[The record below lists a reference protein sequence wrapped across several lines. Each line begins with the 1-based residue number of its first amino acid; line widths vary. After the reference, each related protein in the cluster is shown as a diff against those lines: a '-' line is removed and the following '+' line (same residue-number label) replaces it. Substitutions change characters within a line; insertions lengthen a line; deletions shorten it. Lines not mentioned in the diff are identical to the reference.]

1 MTSTWSTIRSIAY
14 SLSGTCLLW
23 LICIQS
29 LPAQMPLEGEN
40 LEKDMKRLPAVE
52 LADVRESI
60 EVENGFQLEIVA
72 AEPLVADPV
81 DACFDANG
89 QMYVAEMRGY
99 PFSQYPVSY
108 DDSAPGRPD
117 AGVIRLLRD
126 TDGDGNMDQSD
137 IFAKDISWPTSV
149 CAFDDG
155 VFVIAPPNL
164 HYFKDTDGDHKA
176 DQHEIIATGFDR
188 NNVQGLANNLKWG
201 LDGKIYGASGS
212 NGGVLTRSGKE
223 LLSLR
228 GQDFRFDPWTLE
240 FEPVS
245 GGNQFGHSFDDW
257 GNRFEATNSN
267 HIIQIVYPLEYLS
280 RNPYLAVPGASRSIA
295 KEGAAATVYR
305 ISPPEPW
312 RIIRTKRRASD
323 PEYAK
328 RLPPNELVPVGFFTS
343 ATGITIYRGSVY
355 PPQYQGNA
363 FIGDVGGNLIHRKTM
378 TLNGAAYLAERADE
392 ETEFIRAKDTWFRPV
407 NFVNAP
413 DGTLMVLDMYRETI
427 EHPYSIPEDIK
438 KYLYLES
445 GNDRGRVYRIVSPMM
460 QQVDYPQLKEASNA
474 DLVAQL
480 GSGNSWNR
488 ETAQRLLLERKD
500 PKVAVQLENFYR
512 ATTNPLGKLH
522 ALWTLRGLNALKP
535 ELIIEAM
542 SSDEFWLR
550 VHGLRLAD
558 ALINENKEIAA
569 TALQLV
575 DDPEYIVQWQ
585 LAFTLGELHS
595 SEAVR
600 ALVNLARKY
609 PRDNDM
615 RVAIL
620 SSVNPVAEEMALSL
634 TRDYIENDQASLS
647 AYVVELAR
655 IVGARNETAEV
666 NHLLEA
672 VLGYE
677 EELTAK
683 RLVLSALNEGL
694 ARSGAGLTAYL
705 TSDRPSAS
713 VTQLAEKQF
722 ELAAELAMD
731 DAAAESVRSDA
742 VELLAFA
749 EFELAVETLPD
760 LLGAQVPRKLQIAAI
775 EALAEQN
782 ETEVGDV
789 LIENWKGYSPDVRNT
804 VIDKLLTRAERVETL
819 LNAVEA
825 GTIKS
830 AEIAQERKQLL
841 QNHPNSEIKDKARSL
856 FQVASNE
863 DVAKVISQYTKAL
876 AGDTDRERGHQVFV
890 KNCAVCH
897 QVGSEGHKVGPE
909 LASVKNKSEEDLLIA
924 ILDPN
929 RETQANFVSYT
940 AVSQDGKLYN
950 GIITAESADSI
961 TLRQSEG
968 KEVTILRSNIDELA
982 SSGLSLMPQGMEK
995 NITPE
1000 QMADLVFFIKKI
1012 GEE

>member
-1 MTSTWSTIRSIAY
+1 
-14 SLSGTCLLW
+14 
-23 LICIQS
+23 
-29 LPAQMPLEGEN
+29 
-40 LEKDMKRLPAVE
+40 
-52 LADVRESI
+52 
-60 EVENGFQLEIVA
+60 
-72 AEPLVADPV
+72 
-81 DACFDANG
+81 
-89 QMYVAEMRGY
+89 
-99 PFSQYPVSY
+99 
-108 DDSAPGRPD
+108 
-117 AGVIRLLRD
+117 
-126 TDGDGNMDQSD
+126 
-137 IFAKDISWPTSV
+137 
-149 CAFDDG
+149 
-155 VFVIAPPNL
+155 
-164 HYFKDTDGDHKA
+164 
-176 DQHEIIATGFDR
+176 
-188 NNVQGLANNLKWG
+188 
-201 LDGKIYGASGS
+201 
-212 NGGVLTRSGKE
+212 
-223 LLSLR
+223 
-228 GQDFRFDPWTLE
+228 
-240 FEPVS
+240 
-245 GGNQFGHSFDDW
+245 
-257 GNRFEATNSN
+257 
-267 HIIQIVYPLEYLS
+267 
-280 RNPYLAVPGASRSIA
+280 
-295 KEGAAATVYR
+295 
-305 ISPPEPW
+305 
-312 RIIRTKRRASD
+312 
-323 PEYAK
+323 
-328 RLPPNELVPVGFFTS
+328 
-343 ATGITIYRGSVY
+343 
-355 PPQYQGNA
+355 
-363 FIGDVGGNLIHRKTM
+363 
-378 TLNGAAYLAERADE
+378 
-392 ETEFIRAKDTWFRPV
+392 
-407 NFVNAP
+407 
-413 DGTLMVLDMYRETI
+413 
-427 EHPYSIPEDIK
+427 
-438 KYLYLES
+438 
-445 GNDRGRVYRIVSPMM
+445 
-460 QQVDYPQLKEASNA
+460 
-474 DLVAQL
+474 
-480 GSGNSWNR
+480 
-488 ETAQRLLLERKD
+488 
-500 PKVAVQLENFYR
+500 
-512 ATTNPLGKLH
+512 
-522 ALWTLRGLNALKP
+522 
-535 ELIIEAM
+535 AM